1 MRTSRAPGLQLLQRL
16 ASRRPIGYR
25 WYREC
30 WLGLQCTQ
38 RDQKR
43 HEANQVQ
50 PEEGPASK
58 RHRHDGIE
66 KHGNRNESG
75 RPKVLAGTNRL
86 RGRQEQHRM
95 QTHIMILVTS
105 FLLGFRFPSWGTPGE
120 RADLAAPTEK
130 TPPP

>member
-66 KHGNRNESG
+66 KHSNRNESG
-75 RPKVLAGTNRL
+75 RSEVLASANRL
-86 RGRQEQHRM
+86 RGRQEARHTDHNFEHQLVTPGGGRNAARSKAAM
-95 QTHIMILVTS
+95 ETHIMILVS
-105 FLLGFRFPSWGTPGE
+105 RP
-120 RADLAAPTEK
+120 
-130 TPPP
+130 